1 MTTLGGK
8 LFRAFSLGSDV
19 RRDAEAAVAASR
31 NGGHVPVAV
40 WVHPSVPEFHLE
52 GVSVERNRHM
62 SKWMVYV
69 EEADDGP
76 AVIQLS
82 LI

>member
-1 MTTLGGK
+1 MSDLGAR

-19 RRDAEAAVAASR
+19 QRDAEAAVAASR
-31 NGGHVPVAV
+31 TGGHAPVAV
-40 WVHPSVPEFHLE
+40 WVNPVVPEFHLT
-52 GVSVERNRHM
+52 GVSVVRDRRM

-69 EEADDGP
+69 EETADEP
-76 AVIQLS
+76 EVRQLS

>member
-1 MTTLGGK
+1 MSDLGER
-8 LFRAFSLGSDV
+8 LFRAFTLGSDV

-31 NGGHVPVAV
+31 TGGHVPVAV
-40 WVHPSVPEFHLE
+40 WVNPIVPEFQVD
-52 GVSVERNRHM
+52 GVSVVRDRRM

-69 EEADDGP
+69 EEAADEP
-76 AVIQLS
+76 AVMQLS